1 MIVNINP
8 LLIEIDFLLLF
19 IMKRYLVEEQNGIYR
34 VFFVNLVTNSVEYL
48 KETFFNQEDAQAFC
62 DELNADEEEQ

>member
-34 VFFVNLVTNSVEYL
+34 VFFVNLVTNGVEYL

-62 DELNADEEEQ
+62 DELNAYADEQ

>member
-48 KETFFNQEDAQAFC
+48 QETFFNQEDAQAFC
-62 DELNADEEEQ
+62 DELNADAEEQ